1 MCDWINLIILT
12 SFIHS
17 SSCGPGSW
25 RLAIPANSQK
35 RLLYWSA
42 DYKYRLSITNQTSG
56 FKVTVCVQEWCWCCL
71 GEARLHVHWM
81 DRGQLWWRENHPRCS
96 PPWLLGGLCRVGL
109 PQNMFFNSVHFFIS
123 PVSFAFRLSSEG
135 QIYDKQIWSDSC
147 WRNFKILET
156 SSSYLLIFPPDHL
169 YFHS

>member
-17 SSCGPGSW
+17 SSCAPGSW

-71 GEARLHVHWM
+71 GEARLHIHWM
-81 DRGQLWWRENHPRCS
+81 DRGQLWWRENPPRCS
-96 PPWLLGGLCRVGL
+96 PPWLLGGLYQVRL
-109 PQNMFFNSVHFFIS
+109 HQNMFFNSVHFFSKVQSVLLLDFQVKAKSIINKFD
-123 PVSFAFRLSSEG
+123 PTLVE
-135 QIYDKQIWSDSC
+135 
-147 WRNFKILET
+147 ET
-156 SSSYLLIFPPDHL
+156 LKF
-169 YFHS
+169 

>member
-17 SSCGPGSW
+17 SSCAPGSW

-96 PPWLLGGLCRVGL
+96 PPWLLGGLCQVRL
-109 PQNMFFNSVHFFIS
+109 PQNMFFSKVQSVLLLDFQVKAKSI
-123 PVSFAFRLSSEG
+123 
-135 QIYDKQIWSDSC
+135 I
-147 WRNFKILET
+147 NKIDPTLVEET
-156 SSSYLLIFPPDHL
+156 LKF
-169 YFHS
+169 

>member
-17 SSCGPGSW
+17 SSCAPGSW

-109 PQNMFFNSVHFFIS
+109 PQNMSFNSVHFFQKSGLLLDFQVKAKSIINKFD
-123 PVSFAFRLSSEG
+123 PTLVE
-135 QIYDKQIWSDSC
+135 
-147 WRNFKILET
+147 ET
-156 SSSYLLIFPPDHL
+156 LKF
-169 YFHS
+169 

>member
-17 SSCGPGSW
+17 SSCAPGSW

-96 PPWLLGGLCRVGL
+96 PPWLLGGLCQVGL
-109 PQNMFFNSVHFFIS
+109 PQNMFFSKVQSVLLLDFQVKAKSMINKFDLTL
-123 PVSFAFRLSSEG
+123 VE
-135 QIYDKQIWSDSC
+135 
-147 WRNFKILET
+147 ET
-156 SSSYLLIFPPDHL
+156 LKF
-169 YFHS
+169 

>member
-17 SSCGPGSW
+17 SSCAPGSW

-96 PPWLLGGLCRVGL
+96 PPWLLGGLCQVGL
-109 PQNMFFNSVHFFIS
+109 PQNMFFSKVQSVLLLDFQVKAKSMIS
-123 PVSFAFRLSSEG
+123 KFDPTLVE
-135 QIYDKQIWSDSC
+135 
-147 WRNFKILET
+147 ET
-156 SSSYLLIFPPDHL
+156 LKF
-169 YFHS
+169 